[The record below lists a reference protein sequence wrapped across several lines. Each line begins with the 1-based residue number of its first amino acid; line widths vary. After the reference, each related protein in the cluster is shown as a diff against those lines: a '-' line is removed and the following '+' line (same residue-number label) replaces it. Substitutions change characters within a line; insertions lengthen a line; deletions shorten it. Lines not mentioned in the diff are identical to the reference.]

1 MDDPLAAIPN
11 SRKRRFVM
19 DLSILRRLQFT
30 FTFQITVALIA
41 SFCLGNV
48 ALFQIASK
56 RLLANEQRRFRDNV
70 LYLNSSILA
79 YQDSIDTELA
89 FASNSP
95 EVRSLDSKRIL
106 AELKPIIDDN
116 PLRKWRIWRRDGK
129 LRLYWLII
137 LAKMAHMATGR
148 QIVSQQPSRNQ
159 Y

>member
-11 SRKRRFVM
+11 SRKRRFVP

-70 LYLNSSILA
+70 L
-79 YQDSIDTELA
+79 
-89 FASNSP
+89 
-95 EVRSLDSKRIL
+95 
-106 AELKPIIDDN
+106 
-116 PLRKWRIWRRDGK
+116 
-129 LRLYWLII
+129 
-137 LAKMAHMATGR
+137 
-148 QIVSQQPSRNQ
+148 
-159 Y
+159 